1 MSIALMT
8 EAWKADMPS
17 GRKFV
22 LLSLCDN
29 ANDQG
34 ECYPSIPMIAKRCS
48 MSERAV
54 QGHVQDLRKAGIL
67 AIHERHGRSSI
78 YTINPRRFCTP
89 AEFAPPQNLH
99 PTPAESAPPPPQN
112 LHPTPAESAPITV
125 IEPSIEP
132 SVNRQAP
139 RKAVSIDRP
148 DEVDEQVWIDFLAI
162 RKAKRSPL
170 SATALAGIAREADKA
185 GITLS
190 DALVVCCE
198 RGWTGFRSDWY
209 ASTASRTAA
218 EQPVETFRERD
229 QRLARERWEQA
240 TGQRHPDS
248 QPAAGRRADVIDIA
262 PAAGQAHG
270 STFPTL
276 PF

>member
-89 AEFAPPQNLH
+89 ADFAQTPARFAPH
-99 PTPAESAPPPPQN
+99 
-112 LHPTPAESAPITV
+112 
-125 IEPSIEP
+125 
-132 SVNRQAP
+132 P
-139 RKAVSIDRP
+139 RKICTQTII
-148 DEVDEQVWIDFLAI
+148 E
-162 RKAKRSPL
+162 
-170 SATALAGIAREADKA
+170 T
-185 GITLS
+185 
-190 DALVVCCE
+190 
-198 RGWTGFRSDWY
+198 
-209 ASTASRTAA
+209 SRT
-218 EQPVETFRERD
+218 TISFGKSRK
-229 QRLARERWEQA
+229 QA
-240 TGQRHPDS
+240 TPR
-248 QPAAGRRADVIDIA
+248 
-262 PAAGQAHG
+262 
-270 STFPTL
+270 
-276 PF
+276 

>member
-1 MSIALMT
+1 MT

-34 ECYPSIPMIAKRCS
+34 ECYPSIPMIARRCS

-54 QGHVQDLRKAGIL
+54 QGHIQDLRRTGIL
-67 AIHERHGRSSI
+67 AILERHGRSSI
-78 YTINPRRFCTP
+78 YTINPRRICTP

-99 PTPAESAPPPPQN
+99 PTPAESAPQPPQN

-132 SVNRQAP
+132 SSNRQAP
-139 RKAVSIDRP
+139 RKAVTLAKP
-148 DEVDEQVWIDFLAI
+148 DGVDDQVWTDFLAI

-170 SATALAGIAREADKA
+170 SATALAGIGREADKA
-185 GITLS
+185 GITLA

-198 RGWTGFRSDWY
+198 RGWTGFRADWY
-209 ASTASRTAA
+209 ATAT
-218 EQPVETFRERD
+218 
-229 QRLARERWEQA
+229 
-240 TGQRHPDS
+240 
-248 QPAAGRRADVIDIA
+248 PAAKSAGR
-262 PAAGQAHG
+262 
-270 STFPTL
+270 TFPRIGNFAATNYGTGGL
-276 PF
+276 L

>member
-8 EAWKADMPS
+8 EAWKAEMPS

-29 ANDQG
+29 ASDQG
-34 ECYPSIPMIAKRCS
+34 ECYPSIPTIARRCG

-54 QGHVQDLRKAGIL
+54 QGHVQDLKKTQIL
-67 AIHERHGRSSI
+67 TIIERTGRSSI
-78 YTINPRRFCTP
+78 YRIDPRRFFTP
-89 AEFAPPQNLH
+89 AHSAPPQNLH

-132 SVNRQAP
+132 SRNQNTP
-139 RKAVSIDRP
+139 RKAVSVPCP
-148 DEVDEQVWIDFLAI
+148 DGVDAQVWTDFLQI

-170 SATALAGIAREADKA
+170 TATALDGISREADKA
-185 GITLS
+185 GITLAA
-190 DALVVCCE
+190 ALAVCCE
-198 RGWTGFRSDWY
+198 RGWAAFRADWH
-209 ASTASRTAA
+209 AGRSAAADRTANA
-218 EQPVETFRERD
+218 PQPETFRERD
-229 QRLARERWEQA
+229 QRLAAERWEQA
-240 TGQRHPDS
+240 TGLTHPDR
-248 QPAAGRRADVIDIA
+248 QAAQLPSRVIDIT
-262 PAAGQAHG
+262 PTVVE
-270 STFPTL
+270 STFPSI

>member
-78 YTINPRRFCTP
+78 YTINPRRIC
-89 AEFAPPQNLH
+89 
-99 PTPAESAPPPPQN
+99 TPAESAPPQN

-198 RGWTGFRSDWY
+198 RGWTGFRADWY

-218 EQPVETFRERD
+218 QQPVETFRERD

-248 QPAAGRRADVIDIA
+248 QPAAGRRSDVIDIA

-270 STFPTL
+270 STFPAL

>member
-89 AEFAPPQNLH
+89 AESAPVQNLRGCRICAGADSAPH
-99 PTPAESAPPPPQN
+99 PRRFCTPTPADSAP
-112 LHPTPAESAPITV
+112 HPRRFCTHNRHRT
-125 IEPSIEP
+125 
-132 SVNRQAP
+132 VNRTV
-139 RKAVSIDRP
+139 K
-148 DEVDEQVWIDFLAI
+148 
-162 RKAKRSPL
+162 
-170 SATALAGIAREADKA
+170 
-185 GITLS
+185 
-190 DALVVCCE
+190 
-198 RGWTGFRSDWY
+198 
-209 ASTASRTAA
+209 
-218 EQPVETFRERD
+218 
-229 QRLARERWEQA
+229 
-240 TGQRHPDS
+240 
-248 QPAAGRRADVIDIA
+248 
-262 PAAGQAHG
+262 
-270 STFPTL
+270 
-276 PF
+276 

>member
-8 EAWKADMPS
+8 EAWKSCMPS
-17 GRKFV
+17 GRKLV

-48 MSERAV
+48 MSERSV
-54 QGHVQDLRKAGIL
+54 QGHIQDLRKVGVLTIF
-67 AIHERHGRSSI
+67 ERHGRSSI

-89 AEFAPPQNLH
+89 ADSAPPQILH
-99 PTPAESAPPPPQN
+99 PTPAESAPQPPQI

-132 SVNRQAP
+132 SSNRQAP
-139 RKAVSIDRP
+139 RKAVSIGRP
-148 DEVDEQVWIDFLAI
+148 DGVDEQVWTDFLAI

-170 SATALAGIAREADKA
+170 SATALAGIGREADKA
-185 GITLS
+185 GINLA

-198 RGWTGFRSDWY
+198 RGWTGFRADWY
-209 ASTASRTAA
+209 ATAPGRTAA
-218 EQPVETFRERD
+218 QQPVETFRERD

-248 QPAAGRRADVIDIA
+248 QPAASRRADVIDVA
-262 PAAGQAHG
+262 PAAGHAQ
-270 STFPTL
+270 SPTFPAI